1 MFKPSQPTNKV
12 ANVRKNPD
20 GSEIAVDERGMV
32 VATTDVLG
40 EKREFTFDEKS
51 GKLMVKRFGLWTTPE
66 QARIDENGGL
76 YFRRG
81 DVEVLERLDGV
92 HIQANKNK
100 GVTIKND
107 QRNKIEVIEQA
118 NGEVWKRETKDDV
131 EHFWIWKDSTPRFKS
146 DTYFKPVRITANTPS
161 GPQALSYV
169 YRYEQS
175 WERGVVA
182 REKFSFNNDIN
193 NERHVAVALSL
204 GSGMLMLRNV
214 VNVTTNFLEER
225 PVETIYMLSQITNL
239 KIDLPIMKA
248 TFDSIKEVRS
258 VLNNQGLCAILRK
271 TDGTEQIIKLG

>member
-1 MFKPSQPTNKV
+1 MFKPSQQTPKITNV
-12 ANVRKNPD
+12 HRNPD
-20 GSEIAVDERGMV
+20 GSEIAYDERGMI
-32 VATTDVLG
+32 VATIDTMG
-40 EKREFTFDEKS
+40 EKREFAVDDKT

-66 QARIDENGGL
+66 QARIDEAGAL

-81 DVEVLERLDGV
+81 EMEVLERLDGV
-92 HIQANKNK
+92 HIQANKSK

-107 QRNKIEVIEQA
+107 QKNKIEVIEQA
-118 NGEVWKRETKDDV
+118 NGEVWKRETTNDV

-175 WERGVVA
+175 WERGLVS
-182 REKFSFNNDIN
+182 REKFSFNNEQN
-193 NERHVAVALSL
+193 NERHVAVALQL

-214 VNVTTNFLEER
+214 VTVTTFFVQEK
-225 PVETIYMLSQITNL
+225 PAETIYTLSQFTNL

-258 VLNNQGLCAILRK
+258 VLTNQGLCATFRK
-271 TDGTEQIIKLG
+271 PDGTEQILKLG